1 MCTECL
7 HALLMQVRVIREE
20 GREAIAVQC
29 NIQSDA
35 AQETAFQR
43 HLKAW
48 GCLDVAILNAGI
60 FEKGVVD

>member
-1 MCTECL
+1 
-7 HALLMQVRVIREE
+7 MQVRVIREE

>member
-1 MCTECL
+1 
-7 HALLMQVRVIREE
+7 MQVKIIREQ

-29 NIQSDA
+29 NVQSDA
-35 AQETAFQR
+35 AQEMAFQR

-60 FEKGVVD
+60 FEKGTLD